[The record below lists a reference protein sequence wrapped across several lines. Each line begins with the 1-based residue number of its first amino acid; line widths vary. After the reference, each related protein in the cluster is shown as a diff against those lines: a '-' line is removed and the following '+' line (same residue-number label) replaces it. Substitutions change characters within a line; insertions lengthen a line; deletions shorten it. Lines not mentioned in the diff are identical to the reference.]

1 MIDLRYTCILVRTPE
16 ENEKIL
22 KEAEKQGFH
31 WYRKDHCEPLQKQY
45 FPDIL
50 RFYEHDITYAASV
63 RSDFAFYEASEL
75 LGTKEMSA
83 REFAER
89 IADVSNCC
97 ERECIG
103 CVLDNRNNKCNT
115 DLCNTRNWENNIDEL
130 LEIAKVGKGTVPTPE
145 EKAIENIEKFI
156 ENPDR
161 AALNDEFVESLKLAV
176 EKLKEAKQME
186 RLTKWEDGSITYNEK
201 RELECGE
208 YCDNCSQGAGNCKT
222 VENMIKKLAT
232 YEDLEEQ
239 GLLVRLPFPIGT
251 TVWDICGMDI
261 RENVVSGLEY
271 DKGGKWFLWANEDEC
286 LGELNVLVFLNRE
299 EAENKLEELK
309 NEI

>member
-1 MIDLRYTCILVRTPE
+1 MIDLRNTCILVRTPE
-16 ENEKIL
+16 ENEKLL

-31 WYRKDHCEPLQKQY
+31 WYLKDDCKPLLEQHL
-45 FPDIL
+45 PDIL
-50 RFYEHDITYAASV
+50 RFCKESKAIVYGV
-63 RSDFAFYEASEL
+63 RIWSDYAFYEASEL

-130 LEIAKVGKGTVPTPE
+130 LEIAKVGKGTVPIPE
-145 EKAIENIEKFI
+145 QKAIEDIEKFI

-161 AALNDEFVESLKLAV
+161 AVVNDEFVESLKLAV
-176 EKLKEAKQME
+176 EKLKEVKQME
-186 RLTKWEDGSITYNEK
+186 RLTERYDVTPDGESDVWVKQHDYISAARK
-201 RELECGE
+201 L
-208 YCDNCSQGAGNCKT
+208 CD
-222 VENMIKKLAT
+222 

-239 GLLVRLPFPIGT
+239 GLLVRLPCPIGT

-271 DKGGKWFLWANEDEC
+271 DKGGKWFLWANENEC